1 MDIQQPALE
10 EVVEGPLEVLGCGM
24 GQLRDHAAEQVV
36 AAAGQY
42 VSAYN

>member
-10 EVVEGPLEVLGCGM
+10 EVVEGPVEVLGCGM
-24 GQLRDHAAEQVV
+24 GQLRDHAAEQVA

-42 VSAYN
+42 VSAYD